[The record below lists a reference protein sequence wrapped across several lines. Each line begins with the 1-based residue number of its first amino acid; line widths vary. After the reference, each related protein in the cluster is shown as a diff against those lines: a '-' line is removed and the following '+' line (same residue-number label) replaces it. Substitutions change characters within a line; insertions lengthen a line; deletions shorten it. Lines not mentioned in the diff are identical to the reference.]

1 MFVGEPEPSPER
13 QALYDADIEDV
24 GYVMNLTRTWA
35 WAPAVLGGVFGAMD
49 EAAMAG
55 GISFRDKGILVT
67 ATARALGDS
76 YCALAWGNRLSSAA
90 DVTTAVALARGDV
103 PSGLDHRERELA
115 AWAGKV
121 ASDPNATTQAD
132 IDRVRAAGFSDR
144 EIVGMTAYIA
154 LRLAFSTVNDA
165 LGAAPDGELVA
176 AVSPELA
183 AAVDFGRRPAGRVVP
198 DAER

>member
-1 MFVGEPEPSPER
+1 MFLAEPEPSAER
-13 QALYDADIEDV
+13 HALYEDDLEDV
-24 GYVMNLTRTWA
+24 GYVMNFTRTWA
-35 WAPAVLGGVFGAMD
+35 WAPAVLGGVFAAMD
-49 EAAMAG
+49 EAAAVG

-76 YCALAWGNRLSSAA
+76 YCTLAWGNRLSSAA
-90 DVTTAVALARGDV
+90 DVTTAVALARGDA
-103 PSGLDHRERELA
+103 PTSLDQREMELA

-121 ASDPNATTQAD
+121 AADPNATTQAD
-132 IDRVRAAGFSDR
+132 IDRLRAAGFSEP

-165 LGAAPDGELVA
+165 LGAAPDAELVA
-176 AVSPELA
+176 AVPPELV
-183 AAVDFGRRPAGRVVP
+183 AAVDFGRRPASRVVP